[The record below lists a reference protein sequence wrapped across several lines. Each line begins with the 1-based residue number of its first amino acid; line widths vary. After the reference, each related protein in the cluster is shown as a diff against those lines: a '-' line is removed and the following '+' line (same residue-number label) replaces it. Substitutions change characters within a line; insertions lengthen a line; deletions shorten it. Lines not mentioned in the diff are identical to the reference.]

1 MNPFSSSPFW
11 QQQALSIIRI
21 ITGLFMAYHGLEI
34 FDQAKINE
42 YAGWDSFKNLSYPLV
57 IVYAGKGAEFIGGML
72 LAMGLIT
79 RIAAVLLAATMLY
92 VSLFVGHGKIW
103 YEDQHPFLFVLLC
116 MVFIFLGPGKWSL
129 DHLLF
134 KRK

>member
-1 MNPFSSSPFW
+1 
-11 QQQALSIIRI
+11 
-21 ITGLFMAYHGLEI
+21 MAYHGLEI